1 MEVKKPMATN
11 NVNLGIGLATGMF
24 YQAPAGTALPASPL
38 STLSADW
45 TEVGAVTID
54 GITWSTG
61 KDSDPLRNW
70 AKEVERL
77 IAAEEGGTVT
87 APLMYTTKNT
97 LETIFGKDNV
107 SFTAATSSNGNITS
121 VTVAPGVSAAPAAF
135 LFLMKD
141 GDDMLMLGTSKGIVR
156 EVGDITF
163 SPTEAITWEATI
175 EAASWTFAKD
185 DGQVT
190 S

>member
-1 MEVKKPMATN
+1 MASN

-24 YQAPAGTALPASPL
+24 YTADAGTSLPAYPTDTTGL
-38 STLSADW
+38 SSWDPA
-45 TEVGAVTID
+45 GAVTAD

-77 IAAEEGGTVT
+77 IASDEGGTVE
-87 APLMYTTKNT
+87 APLMYTTQET
-97 LETIFGKDNV
+97 LETIFGAGNV
-107 SFTAATSSNGNITS
+107 TTTAANSSHGKLIS
-121 VTVAPGVSAAPAAF
+121 VDVAPGVSASPMAF
-135 LFLMKD
+135 LFIMKD
-141 GDDMLMLGTSKGIVR
+141 GDDTIMLGTEKGIVR
-156 EVGDITF
+156 DISDIEF
-163 SPTEAITWEATI
+163 SPTTAITWTATI
-175 EAASWTFAKD
+175 EAASWTFMKD

>member
-1 MEVKKPMATN
+1 MASN
-11 NVNLGIGLATGMF
+11 NVNLGIGLSTGMF
-24 YQAPAGTALPASPL
+24 FTAPAMTALPSFPGDSL
-38 STLSADW
+38 GADW
-45 TEVGAVTID
+45 VEVGAVTAD
-54 GITWSTG
+54 GITWATG

-77 IAAEEGGTVT
+77 IASDEGGTVT
-87 APLMYTTKNT
+87 APLMYTNQAT
-97 LETIFGKDNV
+97 LEAIFGASNV
-107 SFTAATSSNGNITS
+107 TTTAATSAHGKLTS
-121 VTVAPGVSAAPAAF
+121 VTVAPGVSSSPMAF

-141 GDDMLMLGTSKGIVR
+141 GDDMLMLGTSKGIIR
-156 EVGDITF
+156 EVSDVSM

-175 EAASWTFAKD
+175 EAASWTFCKD

>member
-1 MEVKKPMATN
+1 MASN

-24 YQAPAGTALPASPL
+24 YTAPAGTALPAYPSDSTGL
-38 STLSADW
+38 SSW
-45 TEVGAVTID
+45 TEVGAVTAD

-77 IAAEEGGTVT
+77 IASDEGGTVQ
-87 APLMYTTKNT
+87 APLMYTTEKT
-97 LETIFGKDNV
+97 LNAIFGADNV
-107 SFTAATSSNGNITS
+107 TVTAADSNHGALVSI
-121 VTVAPGVSAAPAAF
+121 TVAPGVSASPAGF
-135 LFLMKD
+135 LFIMKD

-156 EVGDITF
+156 DVDDIAF
-163 SPTEAITWEATI
+163 SPTEAITWTATI
-175 EAASWTFAKD
+175 EAASWTFMKD

>member
-1 MEVKKPMATN
+1 MATN

-24 YQAPAGTALPASPL
+24 YTAPVGTALPTDASASL
-38 STLSADW
+38 SSW
-45 TEVGAVTID
+45 TEVGAVTAD

-77 IAAEEGGTVT
+77 IASDEGGTVT
-87 APLMYTTKNT
+87 APLMYTTQKT
-97 LETIFGKDNV
+97 LETIFGSGNV
-107 SFTAATSSNGNITS
+107 SVTAATSGHGNVIS
-121 VTVAPGVSAAPAAF
+121 VTVEPGVSAAPAAF
-135 LFLMKD
+135 LFVMKD
-141 GDDMLMLGTSKGIVR
+141 GDDVIMLGTSKGVVR
-156 EVGDITF
+156 EVGDISF
-163 SPTEAITWEATI
+163 SPTSAIVWEATI
-175 EAASWTFAKD
+175 EAASWTLMKD

>member
-1 MEVKKPMATN
+1 MATN
-11 NVNLGIGLATGMF
+11 KVNLGIGLATGMV
-24 YQAPAGTALPASPL
+24 YMAEAGTAAPTSPSASL
-38 STLSADW
+38 SEAWKSI
-45 TEVGAVTID
+45 GAITAD

-77 IAAEEGGTVT
+77 VAGDEGGTVT
-87 APLMYTTKNT
+87 APLMYTDKAT
-97 LETIFGKDNV
+97 LEAIFGADNV
-107 SFTAATSSNGNITS
+107 NYSAATTTTGNIVS
-121 VTVAPGVSAAPAAF
+121 VTVEPGVSASPKAF

-141 GDDMLMLGTSKGIVR
+141 GDDAMFLYTGKGIIRDVS
-156 EVGDITF
+156 DITF
-163 SPTEAITWEATI
+163 APTDAITWETTI

>member
-1 MEVKKPMATN
+1 MATN

-24 YQAPAGTALPASPL
+24 YTAPAGTALPTDASASL
-38 STLSADW
+38 SSW
-45 TEVGAVTID
+45 TEVGAVTAD

-77 IAAEEGGTVT
+77 IASDEGGTVT
-87 APLMYTTKNT
+87 APLMYTTQKT
-97 LETIFGKDNV
+97 LETIFGAGNV
-107 SFTAATSSNGNITS
+107 SVTAATSGHGNVTS
-121 VTVAPGVSAAPAAF
+121 VTVEPGVSAAPAAF
-135 LFLMKD
+135 LFVMKD
-141 GDDMLMLGTSKGIVR
+141 GDDVIMLGTSKGVVR
-156 EVGDITF
+156 EVGDISF
-163 SPTEAITWEATI
+163 SPTSAIVWEATI
-175 EAASWTFAKD
+175 EAASWTLMKD

>member
-1 MEVKKPMATN
+1 MASN

-24 YQAPAGTALPASPL
+24 YTAAAGTALPAYPGD
-38 STLSADW
+38 STGLASWD
-45 TEVGAVTID
+45 EVGAVTAD

-77 IAAEEGGTVT
+77 IASDEGGTVQ
-87 APLMYTTKNT
+87 APLMYTTQDT
-97 LETIFGKDNV
+97 LETIFGASNV
-107 SFTAATSSNGNITS
+107 TTSAASSSHGALTS
-121 VTVAPGVSAAPAAF
+121 VTVAPGVSSSPAGF
-135 LFLMKD
+135 LFIMKD
-141 GDDMLMLGTSKGIVR
+141 GDDMLMLGTTKGIVR
-156 EVGDITF
+156 DVDDISF
-163 SPTEAITWEATI
+163 SPTEAITWTATI
-175 EAASWTFAKD
+175 EAASWTFMKD

>member
-1 MEVKKPMATN
+1 MASN
-11 NVNLGIGLATGMF
+11 KVNLGIGLATGMF
-24 YQAPAGTALPASPL
+24 YTAPAGTSLPAYPSASL
-38 STLSADW
+38 SDW
-45 TEVGAVTID
+45 TEIGAVTSD

-77 IAAEEGGTVT
+77 IASDEGGTVT
-87 APLMYTTKNT
+87 APLMYTDKKT
-97 LETIFGKDNV
+97 LEAIFGSNNV
-107 SFTAATSSNGNITS
+107 TYTAANSSHGNLTS
-121 VTVAPGVSAAPAAF
+121 VTVAPGVSSSPMAF
-135 LFLMKD
+135 LFIMKD
-141 GDDMLMLGTSKGIVR
+141 GEDMMMLGTSKGIVR

-163 SPTEAITWEATI
+163 SPTDAITWEATI
-175 EAASWTFAKD
+175 EAASWTFLKD